1 MVPNYAWWLTGLV
14 AAAVVLI
21 DLILALNR
29 TPGDTYSEVLRAWG
43 RKRLAVV
50 IVLSFTM
57 GLLAGHWW
65 WSSCD

>member
-1 MVPNYAWWLTGLV
+1 MIPNYAWWFTGLV

-29 TPGDTYSEVLRAWG
+29 TPGDTYSEVLRDWG
-43 RKRLAVV
+43 RRRMPVV
-50 IVLSFTM
+50 IILSFAM

-65 WSSCD
+65 WSSCT